1 MIINNEDIFRT
12 ALKGRPTIKINKKL
26 ALQMKWFVE
35 DGGQHYNMKMGPNLT
50 MSLYEDEV
58 PDVLDVIDDVYGQ
71 TSFGK

>member
-1 MIINNEDIFRT
+1 MIINNEDVFRT

-50 MSLYEDEV
+50 MSLYEGRSSRCAGCHRRRVWSNE
-58 PDVLDVIDDVYGQ
+58 
-71 TSFGK
+71 FGK